1 MATSKTGRAGASGV
15 VVLGEGPAP
24 DAVAADALPLGLVK
38 VKPVPEPVWP
48 VDEFTGVGGRFV
60 RDPVS
65 GVRRPAEPDEA
76 V

>member
-24 DAVAADALPLGLVK
+24 DAAPVGLVK